1 MSVARTPT
9 AVRRPQ
15 HDVNTR
21 VRIVVDV
28 ILGINP
34 GRTLVYIPQR
44 MEDPSVQSSEQRP
57 VASSIERIL
66 GGWQFIWY
74 DYEDHGPLLSAT
86 PERYEP
92 GRGQTA
98 AAGAKVQLQQAQSVS
113 GTLPAI
119 EAPFPRS
126 DHA

>member
-1 MSVARTPT
+1 M
-9 AVRRPQ
+9 
-15 HDVNTR
+15 
-21 VRIVVDV
+21 
-28 ILGINP
+28 
-34 GRTLVYIPQR
+34 
-44 MEDPSVQSSEQRP
+44 
-57 VASSIERIL
+57 ASSIERIL

-98 AAGAKVQLQQAQSVS
+98 AAGAKVQLQHTHGAAS
-113 GTLPAI
+113 TLPAV
-119 EAPFPRS
+119 EAPAPRS